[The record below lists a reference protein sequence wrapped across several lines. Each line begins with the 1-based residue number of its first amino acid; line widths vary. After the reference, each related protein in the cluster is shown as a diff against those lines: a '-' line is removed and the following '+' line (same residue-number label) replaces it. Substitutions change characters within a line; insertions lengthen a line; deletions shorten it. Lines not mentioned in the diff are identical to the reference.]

1 MEKQIQNI
9 QNEMIQEFQ
18 EYSKTYIL
26 NIIETLVTNNMLWR
40 CYSYSGWNILKTMD
54 IHYRIIGIE
63 YKDKPF
69 TGKDICEQR
78 GIGIVYNSRDHNW
91 STTELRKRII
101 DKAV

>member
-1 MEKQIQNI
+1 
-9 QNEMIQEFQ
+9 
-18 EYSKTYIL
+18 
-26 NIIETLVTNNMLWR
+26 
-40 CYSYSGWNILKTMD
+40 MD
-54 IHYRIIGIE
+54 IHYRIIGVE

-101 DKAV
+101 DKTV